1 MKLVSTNVIVKL
13 LKNDENK
20 ESLPDTGEVFA
31 ALSSILEKKDR
42 MSEQKEKGLESPVK
56 ISGGWQK
63 DTYKFPPDP
72 ISPEKPNKLQT
83 KNYRQAVIDTEPRS
97 PARSPNVGRSGAFK
111 MAQTQRAEILDG
123 QKELNVKGRTP
134 LEGCNETNKT
144 RHYHR
149 LGANIENVRVD
160 QTRPFKILKKNIASN
175 ANARKGISPTS
186 PGVAKGRKPAFPME
200 KTETMTSRMSIQ
212 QQNKFF
218 EKIPT
223 LYPKRDHEVAP

>member
-1 MKLVSTNVIVKL
+1 MSPNVMVKL
-13 LKNDENK
+13 LKSDETK
-20 ESLPDTGEVFA
+20 ESLPDTGRVFA
-31 ALSSILEKKDR
+31 ALSSMLEKKAT
-42 MSEQKEKGLESPVK
+42 MTEQKEKRLESPLK

-63 DTYKFPPDP
+63 NTYKFPPDP
-72 ISPEKPNKLQT
+72 ISSEKPNKLQT

-97 PARSPNVGRSGAFK
+97 PARSPNADRSGAFR
-111 MAQTQRAEILDG
+111 MAQTQRAEILDR
-123 QKELNVKGRTP
+123 QKELNLTARTP
-134 LEGCNETNKT
+134 LEGYNETNKT

-149 LGANIENVRVD
+149 VGATIENVRVD
-160 QTRPFKILKKNIASN
+160 HTRPFKNLKKNITSS

-186 PGVAKGRKPAFPME
+186 PGVTKGRKPAFPME
-200 KTETMTSRMSIQ
+200 KTQTMTSRMSIQ